1 MNKLFKSLIYDMQV
15 SLSVLETT
23 EMVNDAIK
31 VHNLDDTA
39 AETLGGLLTACA
51 YMAGCLKSEKGAV
64 SITVKS
70 GDGSA
75 TASVSGDSEGHIRGY
90 IEGGEYGLKG
100 GYMTVVKDDGFYRPF
115 VGTCELKSASVSENL
130 MQYYHISEQIP
141 TAVAIGVKVKNGKC
155 VTAGGVVMQLL
166 PGTTEYNM
174 DKAEETM
181 QNFVKITDELEKFGA
196 EGILREYFG
205 GETKEKSVY
214 ETFPEYKC
222 NCSRKKIERVI
233 KSVSLAD
240 LLKIIEEDG
249 EVSVHCHYCNTDYK
263 FGEKDVRELFAN
275 DG

>member
-1 MNKLFKSLIYDMQV
+1 MQV

-100 GYMTVVKDDGFYRPF
+100 GYMTVVKDD
-115 VGTCELKSASVSENL
+115 
-130 MQYYHISEQIP
+130 HISEQIP

>member
-1 MNKLFKSLIYDMQV
+1 MQV

-51 YMAGCLKSEKGAV
+51 YMAGCLKSERGAV